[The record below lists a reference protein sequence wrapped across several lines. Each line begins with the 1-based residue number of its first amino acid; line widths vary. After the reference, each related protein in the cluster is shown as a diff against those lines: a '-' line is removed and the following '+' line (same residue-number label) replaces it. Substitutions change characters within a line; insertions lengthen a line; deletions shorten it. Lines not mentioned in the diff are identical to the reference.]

1 MNEDVTKELPMS
13 DSEKLTQLL
22 TISRNI
28 ITGLNQLDTRIT
40 ALEAK
45 DVVTKPLWQE
55 MRADQQRILERMDRV
70 EVHLQQQDERMDR
83 IEAHLKQ
90 QDEKMDAGFRKL
102 GDKFDLMAQDY
113 YDLRA
118 DVVDLKR
125 RVTRL
130 EPVN

>member
-40 ALEAK
+40 TLEAK

-55 MRADQQRILERMDRV
+55 MRADQQRILERMDRI